1 MSTINYLHKST
12 SQSKLIKS
20 SILLNSNTKI
30 QANKNKN
37 SSTKIK
43 KKKSN
48 HS

>member
-12 SQSKLIKS
+12 SQSKLIKT
-20 SILLNSNTKI
+20 SILLNSNTKF
-30 QANKNKN
+30 QGNKSKN
-37 SSTKIK
+37 SSTKLK